1 MLIGEFAALSNA
13 AIWALTGVITKSIGR
28 DVRPVHIVTAHA
40 WIGVSIFLIVGF
52 AAGQIDDLLNTGTR
66 STLILAGGAL
76 INTVGSFV
84 FWIAITRGSVSH
96 VFPTTQSI
104 FILTTVLM
112 SWAVLGESP
121 GMGVIAG
128 APLIIG
134 GVVLLN
140 WRSSSAEGASGY
152 EGGLMVP
159 LLAALAAL
167 LWSGAFVTAAEALK
181 DAEPLAAATIRNIVP
196 AIIYLGVALFVPS
209 SRLSRVPRA
218 NYPRILLSGL
228 FFAYGAFTF
237 LFALDRAPASVVA
250 ILINTSPM
258 WALGLSFVF
267 LGERMTRY
275 SLFGVVLSIFGILA
289 VLMLD

>member
-1 MLIGEFAALSNA
+1 M
-13 AIWALTGVITKSIGR
+13 
-28 DVRPVHIVTAHA
+28 
-40 WIGVSIFLIVGF
+40 
-52 AAGQIDDLLNTGTR
+52 
-66 STLILAGGAL
+66 
-76 INTVGSFV
+76 
-84 FWIAITRGSVSH
+84 
-96 VFPTTQSI
+96 
-104 FILTTVLM
+104 
-112 SWAVLGESP
+112 
-121 GMGVIAG
+121 
-128 APLIIG
+128 
-134 GVVLLN
+134 
-140 WRSSSAEGASGY
+140 
-152 EGGLMVP
+152 
-159 LLAALAAL
+159 
-167 LWSGAFVTAAEALK
+167 
-181 DAEPLAAATIRNIVP
+181 
-196 AIIYLGVALFVPS
+196 YLGVALFVPS